1 MYSTSGSNTTKKIS
15 FKITIKAFDF
25 IIKEAMAGWIH
36 NRSSIELGLTQ
47 VCAIVLQTQFNN
59 DRDSSSYMVKKFN
72 ISDAN

>member
-1 MYSTSGSNTTKKIS
+1 M
-15 FKITIKAFDF
+15 D
-25 IIKEAMAGWIH
+25 GWIH

-59 DRDSSSYMVKKFN
+59 DRDSSCMVKKFN

>member
-1 MYSTSGSNTTKKIS
+1 MDS
-15 FKITIKAFDF
+15 
-25 IIKEAMAGWIH
+25 WIH